1 MTDEHI
7 GQLGPAFADYLG
19 GFRPCFAA
27 DATAGHFE
35 TLCRGLLSDL
45 PRKSVEPIAL
55 ASGTDERT
63 LQLFL
68 TYSKWDH
75 GLARDLLQRHVAGEL
90 ASIPGDDLGT
100 VGVIDETSAVKKG
113 TKTPGV
119 RRQYLG
125 CVGKIDNGIVTV
137 HVGVARGSYQTLVE
151 AELYLPRE
159 WADDRKRCRAAGIPD
174 DVGFRQK
181 WKIALDELA
190 RMRGNGLFCDW
201 LVFDEGYG
209 AMVPMLT
216 VLNVMT
222 QRFVGEVPVNFA
234 VRTSDTGVS
243 RRADAVLT
251 TADAKRGH
259 PLTVKRETVR
269 DAVWRVAERA
279 VSVDGQRY
287 RLLVMINEETAEV
300 KYWVSNALDQPL
312 DRIVWAAFRRA
323 TVEHGFRLAK
333 TEIGLTHFEGRT
345 YVGLMRH
352 LILSLVAMGF
362 VAGHTHRLR
371 GKKPEDP
378 RHPRTGLPDTDR
390 RPRRDDPPPSRH
402 GRHPPHRRRHPLP
415 PTPQRGRY
423 EIPQKTAA

>member
-1 MTDEHI
+1 MTDEQI
-7 GQLGPAFADYLG
+7 SRLGPAFADYLG
-19 GFRPCFAA
+19 GFRPCFAVE
-27 DATAGHFE
+27 ATAGHFG

-55 ASGTDERT
+55 SSGTDERT

-68 TYSKWDH
+68 SSSKWDH
-75 GLARDLLQRHVAGEL
+75 GLARDLVQRRVAAEL
-90 ASIPGDDLGT
+90 ATIPGDDLGT

-137 HVGVARGSYQTLVE
+137 HVGVAKGAYQTLVE

-159 WADDRKRCRAAGIPD
+159 WADDRTRCRAAGIPD
-174 DVGFRQK
+174 EISFRQK
-181 WKIALDELA
+181 WKIALDEVT

-209 AMVPMLT
+209 AMVPLLS
-216 VLNVMT
+216 VLDVMG

-234 VRTSDTGVS
+234 VRTRDAGGS

-251 TADAKRGH
+251 AADATRGRRIT
-259 PLTVKRETVR
+259 LKRETVR

-279 VSVDGQRY
+279 VTVDGRRY
-287 RLLVMINEETAEV
+287 RLLVLINEETAEV
-300 KYWVSNALDQPL
+300 KYWVTNALDQPL
-312 DRIVWAAFRRA
+312 DRVVRAAFRRA

-333 TEIGLTHFEGRT
+333 TELGLTHFEGRT

-371 GKKPEDP
+371 GKKSDGP
-378 RHPRTGLPDTDR
+378 RDPRTGLPGPDR
-390 RPRRDDPPPSRH
+390 RPRRDGPPPPRH
-402 GRHPPHRRRHPLP
+402 PGPPPHRRRHPLP
-415 PTPQRGRY
+415 PTPQRSRRDR
-423 EIPQKTAA
+423 PQKTAA

>member
-1 MTDEHI
+1 MTDEQI
-7 GQLGPAFADYLG
+7 SQLGPAFADYLG

-27 DATAGHFE
+27 DTTAGHFD

-55 ASGTDERT
+55 SSGTDERT

-75 GLARDLLQRHVAGEL
+75 GLVRDLLQRHVAAEL
-90 ASIPGDDLGT
+90 AAIPGDDLGT

-113 TKTPGV
+113 MKTPGV

-174 DVGFRQK
+174 EVGFRQK

-190 RMRGNGLFCDW
+190 RLRGNGLFCDW

-209 AMVPMLT
+209 AMVPLLT
-216 VLNVMT
+216 VLSVT
-222 QRFVGEVPVNFA
+222 KQRFVGEVPVNFA
-234 VRTSDTGVS
+234 VRIADNGVS

-251 TADAKRGH
+251 ANDAKRG
-259 PLTVKRETVR
+259 PRITVKRETVR

-279 VSVDGQRY
+279 VTVDDQRY
-287 RLLVMINEETAEV
+287 RLLVMVNEETAEV

-312 DRIVWAAFRRA
+312 DRIVRAAFRRA

-362 VAGHTHRLR
+362 VAGHSHRLR
-371 GKKPEDP
+371 GKKHGGAS
-378 RHPRTGLPDTDR
+378 HPRTGLPNADR
-390 RPRRDDPPPSRH
+390 RPRRNDPPPPRH
-402 GRHPPHRRRHPLP
+402 LRHPPHRRSHPLP
-415 PTPQRGRY
+415 PTPQHRRHGR
-423 EIPQKTAA
+423 PQKTAA

>member
-1 MTDEHI
+1 MTDEQI
-7 GQLGPAFADYLG
+7 SRIGPAFADYLG
-19 GFRPCFAA
+19 GFRSCFAA
-27 DATAGHFE
+27 DATAGHFD

-68 TYSKWDH
+68 SGSKWDH
-75 GLARDLLQRHVAGEL
+75 GLARDLLQRRVAAEL
-90 ASIPGDDLGT
+90 ASVAGDDLGT

-125 CVGKIDNGIVTV
+125 CVGKVDNGIVTV

-174 DVGFRQK
+174 DLPFRQK
-181 WKIALDELA
+181 WKIARDELA

-209 AMVPMLT
+209 AMVPMLSVLT
-216 VLNVMT
+216 VMK

-234 VRTSDTGVS
+234 VRIADTGVS

-251 TADAKRGH
+251 AADAKQGRRV
-259 PLTVKRETVR
+259 TVTRETVR

-279 VSVDGQRY
+279 VTVDGQPY

-300 KYWVSNALDQPL
+300 KYWVTNALDQPL
-312 DRIVWAAFRRA
+312 GRVVRVAFRRA

-352 LILSLVAMGF
+352 LILSLVTMGF
-362 VAGHTHRLR
+362 IAGHTHRLR
-371 GKKPEDP
+371 EKKSGDEG
-378 RHPRTGLPDTDR
+378 HPRTGLPHADR
-390 RPRRDDPPPSRH
+390 RPRRDDPTPPRH
-402 GRHPPHRRRHPLP
+402 GRPPAHRGRHPLP
-415 PTPQRGRY
+415 PTPQRRRHGR
-423 EIPQKTAA
+423 PQKTAA

>member
-1 MTDEHI
+1 MTDEQI
-7 GQLGPAFADYLG
+7 SQLGPAFVEYLG
-19 GFRPCFAA
+19 GYRGCFVT
-27 DATAGHFE
+27 DSTAGHFD

-68 TYSKWDH
+68 SYSKWDH
-75 GLARDLLQRHVAGEL
+75 GRARDLLQRRVAAEL
-90 ASIPGDDLGT
+90 ASIPADDLGT

-137 HVGVARGSYQTLVE
+137 HVGVAKGSYQTLVE
-151 AELYLPRE
+151 AELYLPQE
-159 WADDRKRCRAAGIPD
+159 WTKDRKRCRAAGIPD
-174 DVGFRQK
+174 DLSFRQK
-181 WKIALDELA
+181 WKIALDELV
-190 RMRGNGLFCDW
+190 RMRGQGLHCDW

-216 VLNVMT
+216 VLNVMR

-234 VRTSDTGVS
+234 VRVGDNGVS
-243 RRADAVLT
+243 RRADQVLT
-251 TADAKRGH
+251 AHDAKQSQRI
-259 PLTVKRETVR
+259 TVKRETVR

-279 VSVDGQRY
+279 VTVDEQRY

-300 KYWVSNALDQPL
+300 KYWITNARDQPL
-312 DRIVWAAFRRA
+312 DRIVRAAFRRA
-323 TVEHGFRLAK
+323 TIEHGFRVAK
-333 TEIGLTHFEGRT
+333 TELGLTHFEGRS

-352 LILSLVAMGF
+352 LILSLVVMGF
-362 VAGHTHRLR
+362 VAEHTHRLR
-371 GKKPEDP
+371 GKKHVGP
-378 RHPRTGLPDTDR
+378 RHPRTGLPNADR
-390 RPRRDDPPPSRH
+390 RPRRDDPSPSRH
-402 GRHPPHRRRHPLP
+402 VHHSTHRSRHPLP
-415 PTPQRGRY
+415 PTSQCRRH
-423 EIPQKTAA
+423 EITQKTAA